1 MSAPTA
7 ERRLGRLFVENRAVV
22 FLEAVATAV
31 AIWWLLSAG
40 LGLVDTLSTPPLV
53 GAAVWTLLRTGEWVP
68 HFGATG
74 RRIIY
79 GFTLSM
85 TLGTALG
92 VLMGL
97 SGFWEKVF
105 QDYITVG
112 LAFPSVFIA
121 VFAAMAF
128 GISDLTPTVT
138 AGIAPFPF
146 VAQNVYQGVKG
157 IDGDLLEMSRS
168 FELSRGRV
176 LRRVVLRS
184 VLPEWFAG
192 VRYGFA
198 GAWKLV
204 TLAEA
209 IAAES
214 GVGFMIKTE
223 LTQLSMTGVLAWTV
237 LFGAVMMVVEYLVLQ
252 QIEQR
257 VFNWREETAVAW

>member
-1 MSAPTA
+1 MSTA
-7 ERRLGRLFVENRAVV
+7 RNPLARLFVENRAVV
-22 FLEAVATAV
+22 FLEAVAVVV
-31 AIWWLLSAG
+31 AGWWLLAAG
-40 LGLVDTLSTPPLV
+40 LGLADTLSTPPRVAEAV
-53 GAAVWTLLRTGEWVP
+53 GTLLVTGAWAP
-68 HFGATG
+68 HFAATG
-74 RRIIY
+74 RRIVY

-85 TLGTALG
+85 TLGTVVG
-92 VLMGL
+92 VVMGL
-97 SGFWEKVF
+97 YGFWEKLF

-128 GISDLTPTVT
+128 GVSDLTPTLT

-157 IDGDLLEMSRS
+157 IDGDLVEMGRAFEVSRPRI
-168 FELSRGRV
+168 LS
-176 LRRVVLRS
+176 RVVLRS

-214 GVGFMIKTE
+214 GVGFMIQTE
-223 LTQLSMTGVLAWTV
+223 LSQLSVTGVLAWTV
-237 LFGAVMMVVEYLVLQ
+237 LFGAVMMAVEYLVLRR
-252 QIEQR
+252 IERR
-257 VFNWREETAVAW
+257 VFDWRAETAIAW

>member
-1 MSAPTA
+1 MSAATTL
-7 ERRLGRLFVENRAVV
+7 RRLVVGNRTVV
-22 FLEAVATAV
+22 FAEAVATVV
-31 AIWWLLSAG
+31 AAWWLLSAG
-40 LGLVDTLSTPPLV
+40 LGLAGTLSSPPQV
-53 GAAVWTLLRTGEWVP
+53 AAAVWTLLATGAWAP
-68 HFGATG
+68 QFAATG
-74 RRIIY
+74 RRIVY

-85 TLGTALG
+85 TLGTVVG
-92 VLMGL
+92 VGMGL
-97 SGFWEKVF
+97 SGFWERTF

-128 GISDLTPTVT
+128 GVSDLTPTVT

-146 VAQNVYQGVKG
+146 VAQNVYQGVEN
-157 IDGDLLEMSRS
+157 IDGDLLEMARS
-168 FELSRGRV
+168 FEVSRPRV
-176 LRRVVLRS
+176 LKRVVFRS

-214 GVGFMIKTE
+214 GVGFMIQTE
-223 LTQLSMTGVLAWTV
+223 LTRLSITGVLAWTV
-237 LFGAVMMVVEYLVLQ
+237 LFGAVMMAVEYLAFRR
-252 QIEQR
+252 IERR
-257 VFNWREETAVAW
+257 VFDWREETAIAW